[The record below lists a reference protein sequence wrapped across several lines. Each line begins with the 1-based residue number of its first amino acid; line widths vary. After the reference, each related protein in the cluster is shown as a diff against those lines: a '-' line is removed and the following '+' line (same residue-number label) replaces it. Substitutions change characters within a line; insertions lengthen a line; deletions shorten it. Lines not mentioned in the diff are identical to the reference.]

1 MFTIEMDWD
10 ETAVQ
15 VLDQSGQYEDVEYII
30 YDDIVYIRQWD
41 EDLQRYSV
49 IAMTAAM
56 FRDFGFALDLP
67 EGAYIT
73 KRKEDD

>member
-15 VLDQSGQYEDVEYII
+15 VLDQTGEYEDVEYIL

-41 EDLQRYSV
+41 EDLQKYSV
-49 IAMTAAM
+49 IAMTADM
-56 FRDFGFALDLP
+56 FRDFSFALDLP

-73 KRKEDD
+73 ERKTDD